1 MQNTPKRIQSV
12 QRAIDIIS
20 CFHHTDIELSLG
32 EISTA
37 LSLNK
42 STVHGIISTL
52 YANNYVTQVPSGKYK
67 LGSIFTAAK
76 YEGKATRRIILKE
89 KASPFMHRLA
99 DRFFGSAALF
109 YRDGTNLIVL
119 NRITPS
125 AANYVITVHESI
137 INPLHTSASGKIL
150 LATFSE
156 RELLSY
162 LERNPMAQA
171 TEHTIHTIDDLKENL
186 SQIRWRGYS
195 TEDEEL
201 GRGIYAVSTP
211 IYDEKDELFAT
222 LSITGLSVTL
232 RGNQELIDEL
242 LAASKNLSY
251 SF

>member
-89 KASPFMHRLA
+89 
-99 DRFFGSAALF
+99 
-109 YRDGTNLIVL
+109 
-119 NRITPS
+119 
-125 AANYVITVHESI
+125 
-137 INPLHTSASGKIL
+137 
-150 LATFSE
+150 
-156 RELLSY
+156 
-162 LERNPMAQA
+162 
-171 TEHTIHTIDDLKENL
+171 NL

-201 GRGIYAVSTP
+201 GQGIYAVSTP